1 MIHIVALNNWLQKS
15 PEGNVTRD
23 FCWVT
28 KKEGPI
34 HGTVYHT
41 TANCEYHRAITFSST
56 LARGLN
62 LIDSPRYQRG
72 HRARH
77 VLRPREDVSRRAGH
91 RLSETLSGRI
101 TAFRFPTLMSHGL
114 CCGKDVANTEN

>member
-1 MIHIVALNNWLQKS
+1 M
-15 PEGNVTRD
+15 TRD

-41 TANCEYHRAITFSST
+41 TANCEYHRAITFSSA

-62 LIDSPRYQRG
+62 LIDSPWCQRG
-72 HRARH
+72 LRARH
-77 VLRPREDVSRRAGH
+77 VIKKCENVSRRAGH
-91 RLSETLSGRI
+91 NLSGER
-101 TAFRFPTLMSHGL
+101 RL
-114 CCGKDVANTEN
+114 